1 MAARRELKTT
11 ERRLNT
17 RGIPTFV
24 QDTMRQMG
32 ITDANHRN
40 LAKRV
45 TGILTDTYEKAL
57 ADIESGNSAG
67 EMLKYAGAGRL
78 FS

>member
-1 MAARRELKTT
+1 
-11 ERRLNT
+11 
-17 RGIPTFV
+17 
-24 QDTMRQMG
+24 MRQMG

-57 ADIESGNSAG
+57 ADIDNGKDAG

>member
-1 MAARRELKTT
+1 
-11 ERRLNT
+11 
-17 RGIPTFV
+17 
-24 QDTMRQMG
+24 MRQMG

-57 ADIESGNSAG
+57 ADIDSGKGAG
-67 EMLKYAGAGRL
+67 EMLKYAGAERL

>member
-1 MAARRELKTT
+1 
-11 ERRLNT
+11 
-17 RGIPTFV
+17 
-24 QDTMRQMG
+24 MRQMG

-45 TGILTDTYEKAL
+45 TGSLTDTYEKAL

>member
-1 MAARRELKTT
+1 
-11 ERRLNT
+11 
-17 RGIPTFV
+17 
-24 QDTMRQMG
+24 MRQMG

-57 ADIESGNSAG
+57 ADIDNGKDASD
-67 EMLKYAGAGRL
+67 MLKYAGAERL